1 MSHQWPHGDLAQTGF
16 PTVTV
21 TSCLAPSSHPRL
33 GGASPRPRDPSTLS
47 KKARAVSMG
56 LGHLVLAECLLEE
69 TSYRIWRRSQREHT
83 KVALSRREAR
93 SVSLLTCLFPP
104 TRVSYCKTDK
114 VLGHSVCRLGAQK
127 LWQLP
132 VAVTVPPTD
141 SPTQHLGVAL
151 HLQGWM

>member
-1 MSHQWPHGDLAQTGF
+1 MAPRGPGTDWVS
-16 PTVTV
+16 TVTV

-33 GGASPRPRDPSTLS
+33 GGLPKAPVIPPHSARRQGPCPWAWATWYWLSAFWRKPAIESGDGLRGST
-47 KKARAVSMG
+47 
-56 LGHLVLAECLLEE
+56 
-69 TSYRIWRRSQREHT
+69 QRWPC
-83 KVALSRREAR
+83 RGGEAR

-141 SPTQHLGVAL
+141 SPTQHLGVPYTSK
-151 HLQGWM
+151 GG